1 MSDHEGNDCHHA
13 VLCGLREVSIV
24 SVLAIMH
31 VVKVKTRASGKPH
44 FLPFTLDS
52 QVESSRSKAALRAPL
67 LIRER
72 RLVSAASAS
81 TSGINSTQL
90 NNPVVGQ
97 ECDCCRCC

>member
-13 VLCGLREVSIV
+13 VLCGLREVYIV

-52 QVESSRSKAALRAPL
+52 QVESSRSKAALRAPS
-67 LIRER
+67 IR
-72 RLVSAASAS
+72 SAVRGAE
-81 TSGINSTQL
+81 N
-90 NNPVVGQ
+90 
-97 ECDCCRCC
+97 

>member
-13 VLCGLREVSIV
+13 VLCGLRAVYIV

-52 QVESSRSKAALRAPL
+52 QVESSRSKAALRAPSNGVK
-67 LIRER
+67 EGKPAFD
-72 RLVSAASAS
+72 S
-81 TSGINSTQL
+81 
-90 NNPVVGQ
+90 
-97 ECDCCRCC
+97 C

>member
-13 VLCGLREVSIV
+13 VLCGLRAVYIV

-52 QVESSRSKAALRAPL
+52 QVESSRSKAALRAPSNSSL
-67 LIRER
+67 L
-72 RLVSAASAS
+72 A
-81 TSGINSTQL
+81 
-90 NNPVVGQ
+90 
-97 ECDCCRCC
+97 